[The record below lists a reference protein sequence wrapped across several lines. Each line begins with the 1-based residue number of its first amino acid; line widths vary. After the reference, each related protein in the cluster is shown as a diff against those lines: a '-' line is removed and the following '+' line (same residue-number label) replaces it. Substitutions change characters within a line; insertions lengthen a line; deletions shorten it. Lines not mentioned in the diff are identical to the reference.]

1 MRQVQILPCDK
12 WKLSSER
19 VSCFPRLTEQVSDGA
34 SLGIQAS
41 RLHDCCCCCC
51 CRRRLSGS
59 TLRSQSTL
67 TLTTHSLLLNI
78 KIQSTPL
85 VSFIT
90 VLLLIFNICKYKTL
104 KITFSIGNIRQNTN
118 HAKNVNKE
126 SKELN
131 GMRGQLQLAIPRR
144 AFFRSHA
151 AVSYPLSGVLHRDTQ
166 IS

>member
-1 MRQVQILPCDK
+1 MCNDTYILVIFIF
-12 WKLSSER
+12 LSTTLIFLIGT
-19 VSCFPRLTEQVSDGA
+19 CFTFTIKSNEATILILKRKSP
-34 SLGIQAS
+34 
-41 RLHDCCCCCC
+41 
-51 CRRRLSGS
+51 LSQYILD
-59 TLRSQSTL
+59 TYYLFL
-67 TLTTHSLLLNI
+67 
-78 KIQSTPL
+78 
-85 VSFIT
+85 SFIT